1 MILRKLVFGLLLNAT
16 IELAAQ
22 VVIVD
27 QCQSQTAVLI
37 GMRVGEKIY
46 AKDTVMRT
54 KSTYDL
60 EPGMYALVR
69 EGVLLGDFVLAKGE
83 KVAISIHCDSIS
95 SIDSEVN
102 RMFLKF
108 IKSVDTAKSQ
118 VYRDASGLPKQILQW
133 CYPQLLVSELP
144 KDQLTNKGLNL
155 VFANY
160 LNDASGFLVNTPF
173 FELNVDYYFDQLI
186 NQDRD
191 TIIKYL
197 PILEA
202 ETPSPAKEYLQ
213 RLALHRFES
222 SKVLGHENVFI
233 DLALRTLGTGRSL
246 FDSLT
251 DYNVLLKAKQLY
263 PNRIG
268 TRVSDFKI
276 KDLSGASTFLRSAE
290 GIFKVLVFF
299 DPDCH
304 HCRESFPAVRT
315 FAKDFRDK
323 GVVVYAVSTG
333 LDASELSSFINEF
346 GEESNLKYRWDP
358 ELSSKTFRDY
368 FFIPS
373 TPTIYILD
381 QSGLSLARSISSSE
395 LAAVF
400 NHIINN

>member
-1 MILRKLVFGLLLNAT
+1 MNLWKIIFVLLMSAT
-16 IELAAQ
+16 IKLAAQ

-27 QCQSQTAVLI
+27 QCQSQAAVLI
-37 GMRVGEKIY
+37 GMRVGDKIY
-46 AKDTVMRT
+46 AKDTAMPT

-69 EGVLLGDFVLAKGE
+69 EGVLLGDFIMAKGE
-83 KVAISIHCDSIS
+83 KFAISIQCDSIY

-102 RMFLKF
+102 QLFLKF
-108 IKSVDTAKSQ
+108 IKSADTAKAQ
-118 VYRDASGLPKQILQW
+118 VYRDASRLPKQILQW
-133 CYPQLLVSELP
+133 CYPQLFVSELP
-144 KDQLTNKGLNL
+144 KDQFTNKGLNE

-160 LNDASGFLVNTPF
+160 LNDASEFLVNTPF
-173 FELNVDYYFDQLI
+173 FESNVNYYFDQLI
-186 NQDRD
+186 NQDKD

-197 PILEA
+197 PKLEVA
-202 ETPSPAKEYLQ
+202 TPSPAKEYLQ
-213 RLALHRFES
+213 RLVLHRFES

-276 KDLSGASTFLRSAE
+276 KDLSGGTTSLLSSE

-304 HCRESFPAVRT
+304 HCRESFPAISS

-323 GVVVYAVSTG
+323 GVVVYAMSTG
-333 LDASELSSFINEF
+333 LDANELNSFIKEF
-346 GEESNLKYRWDP
+346 GEESNLKYGWDP
-358 ELSSKTFRDY
+358 EVSSKTFRDY
-368 FFIPS
+368 FYIPS
-373 TPTIYILD
+373 TPTIYVMEGT
-381 QSGLSLARSISSSE
+381 GLCLARSIASSE

-400 NHIINN
+400 NHIINK